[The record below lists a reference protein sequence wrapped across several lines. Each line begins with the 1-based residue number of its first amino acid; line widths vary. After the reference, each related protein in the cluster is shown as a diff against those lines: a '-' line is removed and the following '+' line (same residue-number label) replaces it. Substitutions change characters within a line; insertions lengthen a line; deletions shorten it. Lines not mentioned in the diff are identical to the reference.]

1 VPPRSRPI
9 RLSDGSHRLA
19 RGVSAY
25 GAAAMWSRFGHA
37 SVALSVCVTAV
48 FLADA
53 ALAQAPRPAAPRTTI
68 HWSSG
73 FGAGIEDSRNIR
85 KVETR
90 WGVDYR
96 VGPPLSVG
104 LEVALVRF
112 LGERDERAAKT
123 LGATLL
129 PVVAWHF
136 WRSGDASLAFDIGY
150 GGAVFLPAFPPGGT
164 SLNGYSTVGLQ
175 GRLPLRRDVVL
186 LLGVRAMHHS
196 NGRGFVADN
205 PAFDGIALN
214 LGAGFG
220 VGR

>member
-1 VPPRSRPI
+1 MRSPI
-9 RLSDGSHRLA
+9 RHLLS
-19 RGVSAY
+19 
-25 GAAAMWSRFGHA
+25 
-37 SVALSVCVTAV
+37 ALSLAAV
-48 FLADA
+48 FLPDA
-53 ALAQAPRPAAPRTTI
+53 ALAQAPQRAAPRTTI

-73 FGAGIEDSRNIR
+73 FGAGIEDSRDIH

-96 VGPPLSVG
+96 VGRPLSVG
-104 LEVALVRF
+104 VELALVRF
-112 LGERDERAAKT
+112 LGVRDERAAKT

-136 WRSGDASLAFDIGY
+136 WRAGDASLALDIGY
-150 GGAVFLPAFPPGGT
+150 GGALFLPAFPPGGT
-164 SLNGYSTVGLQ
+164 SLNGYSAVGLQ

-186 LLGVRAMHHS
+186 LIGVRAMHHS

-205 PAFDGIALN
+205 PAFDGVALN